1 MTKVKDKDKNDEKI
15 KDKDTENN
23 CMSTQSHL
31 AEESI
36 NISQFDKKKRKVKY
50 VISIFSNV
58 HLSSA
63 IAKHTLLHQ
72 I

>member
-36 NISQFDKKKRKVKY
+36 KFHNSTRNKK
-50 VISIFSNV
+50 S
-58 HLSSA
+58 
-63 IAKHTLLHQ
+63 
-72 I
+72 

>member
-36 NISQFDKKKRKVKY
+36 NISQFDKKQEK
-50 VISIFSNV
+50 SNR
-58 HLSSA
+58 
-63 IAKHTLLHQ
+63 
-72 I
+72 

>member
-36 NISQFDKKKRKVKY
+36 NILQFKKQEK
-50 VISIFSNV
+50 SN
-58 HLSSA
+58 
-63 IAKHTLLHQ
+63 T
-72 I
+72 